1 MTNFKNIVAAIA
13 LTAVIGSSATV
24 ANAGL
29 LVSDKTGAPT
39 TNPCTVNTPDTK
51 GGKGMDWGILVSD
64 LSGIVVAGLTGI
76 VVAGKDGIVVAGKE
90 TAPAECG
97 IVVAGKDGIVVAG

>member
-13 LTAVIGSSATV
+13 LTAIIGSSATV

-29 LVSDKTGAPT
+29 LVSDKTGAPAPA
-39 TNPCTVNTPDTK
+39 PCTGSVDTK
-51 GGKGMDWGILVSD
+51 EVKGSDWGILVSD

-76 VVAGKDGIVVAGKE
+76 VVAGKSGIVVAGKE
-90 TAPAECG
+90 TPAECG